1 MAERGFSYHGQYEDW
16 NIANNSEEEGGL
28 QYLGE
33 ELPQIEDNT
42 PFQEWSEETIEAA
55 MMLEEKR
62 AREEFAEQYGD
73 RLADCELITF
83 VSNSAGRGR
92 KRSRPREVQLI
103 RIGKRYWQINDVAR
117 KGIDMYVVELLP
129 ELKEL
134 GENEFH
140 YFMEELHRRARIIRE
155 RKSKDNGI
163 PF

>member
-62 AREEFAEQYGD
+62 AN
-73 RLADCELITF
+73 L
-83 VSNSAGRGR
+83 S
-92 KRSRPREVQLI
+92 
-103 RIGKRYWQINDVAR
+103 
-117 KGIDMYVVELLP
+117 
-129 ELKEL
+129 
-134 GENEFH
+134 
-140 YFMEELHRRARIIRE
+140 
-155 RKSKDNGI
+155 
-163 PF
+163 